1 MSGTAVPLP
10 ILNLGRLRTGSEADR
25 KAVARSESGTVVH
38 EAGHFLA
45 AAKLGLPSDFV
56 MFNWASEQPRKHVV
70 YMHERY
76 SEEVKANPSGR
87 LGLLAAGYAAEMRVF
102 GVGLLNRATSD
113 LEAAAKLLGFD
124 TFELQQD
131 GVAVARQFNQHDPF
145 EPDDVV
151 LLVEMHN
158 ALAALINAEGG
169 PNDIF
174 VIPNYRIPKRFRHLV
189 PFWRRVR
196 SARASRSIEYTYA
209 VRERLLDGDAR
220 SGV

>member
-1 MSGTAVPLP
+1 MSGAPVLLP
-10 ILNLGRLRTGSEADR
+10 MLDLRRLQAGSEADR
-25 KAVARSESGTVVH
+25 KAIARSESGTVVH
-38 EAGHFLA
+38 EVGHFLA

-76 SEEVKANPSGR
+76 SDEVKANPSGR

-113 LEAAAKLLGFD
+113 LEAAAGLLGFD
-124 TFELQQD
+124 TFELQRD
-131 GVAVARQFNQHDPF
+131 GVAVARQLNQHDPF
-145 EPDDVV
+145 GSNDAM

-158 ALAALINAEGG
+158 ALAALVNTEGG

-174 VIPNYRIPKRFRHLV
+174 VIPNYRIPKRFRRLV

-196 SARASRSIEYTYA
+196 SARASRSAEYTYA
-209 VRERLLDGDAR
+209 VRDRLLDGDAR